1 MDVDTWR
8 TYTVYVS
15 DIEGQPRD
23 LRCLHM
29 ESNEKVPIVIK
40 RLKSKGIMYQGDW
53 YPPHAI
59 LKVNIEPAPQKG

>member
-1 MDVDTWR
+1 MDISIWR
-8 TYTVYVS
+8 TYTIYIS

-29 ESNEKVPIVIK
+29 ESNENVAAVLKK
-40 RLKSKGIMYQGDW
+40 LKSEGIMYQGDW

-59 LKVNIEPAPQKG
+59 LKVNIQLAPQKG